1 MSIFSWKIS
10 EEDMKTQV
18 ENYDKLKITE
28 SYRGI
33 SALLILGSMI
43 LTAVLA
49 KLDVVSFDAVYG
61 AIIYLPLAFF
71 IWKGHRWA
79 MIAMVVLWTV
89 EKGYQVYESAGV
101 SSPIVPIIWWA
112 IFMGYFVNAFRVEI
126 ARKKITAKTI

>member
-10 EEDMKTQV
+10 DEDMKTQV

-43 LTAVLA
+43 LTAVLS

-71 IWKGHRWA
+71 IWKGHQWA

-89 EKGYQVYESAGV
+89 EKGYQVYASAGV

-112 IFMGYFVNAFRVEI
+112 IFMGYFVNAFRVEL
-126 ARKKITAKTI
+126 ARKKITAKTK

>member
-18 ENYDKLKITE
+18 ENYNNLKITE

-43 LTAVLA
+43 LTVVLA
-49 KLDVVSFDAVYG
+49 KLDLVSYDAVYG

-79 MIAMVVLWTV
+79 MIIMIGLWTF
-89 EKGYQVYESAGV
+89 EKGYQVYATAGE
-101 SSPIVPIIWWA
+101 SSPIVAIIWWA
-112 IFMGYFVNAFRVEI
+112 IFVGYFVNALKVEI
-126 ARKKITAKTI
+126 ARKKITAKTV

>member
-18 ENYDKLKITE
+18 ENYNNLKITE

-43 LTAVLA
+43 LTVVLA
-49 KLDVVSFDAVYG
+49 KFDVVSYDAVYG

-79 MIAMVVLWTV
+79 MIVMIALWTF
-89 EKGYQVYESAGV
+89 EKGYQVYATAGE
-101 SSPIVPIIWWA
+101 SSPIVAIIWWA
-112 IFMGYFVNAFRVEI
+112 IFVGYFVNALKVEI
-126 ARKKITAKTI
+126 ARKKIIAKIV

>member
-18 ENYDKLKITE
+18 ENYNNLKITE

-43 LTAVLA
+43 LIVVLA
-49 KLDVVSFDAVYG
+49 KLDMVSYDAVYG

-79 MIAMVVLWTV
+79 MIVMIGLWTF
-89 EKGYQVYESAGV
+89 EKGYQVYATAGE
-101 SSPIVPIIWWA
+101 SSPIVAIIWWA
-112 IFMGYFVNAFRVEI
+112 IFVGYFVNALKVEI
-126 ARKKITAKTI
+126 ARKKITAKTV

>member
-18 ENYDKLKITE
+18 ENYNNLKITE

-43 LTAVLA
+43 LTVVLA
-49 KLDVVSFDAVYG
+49 KLDMVSYDAVYG

-79 MIAMVVLWTV
+79 MIVMIGLWTF
-89 EKGYQVYESAGV
+89 EKGYQVYATAGE
-101 SSPIVPIIWWA
+101 SSPIVAIIWWA
-112 IFMGYFVNAFRVEI
+112 IFVGYFVNALKVEI
-126 ARKKITAKTI
+126 ARKKITAKTV

>member
-18 ENYDKLKITE
+18 ENYNNLKITE

-43 LTAVLA
+43 LTVVLA
-49 KLDVVSFDAVYG
+49 KFDVVSYDAVYG
-61 AIIYLPLAFF
+61 AIIHLPLAFF

-79 MIAMVVLWTV
+79 MIVMIALWTF
-89 EKGYQVYESAGV
+89 EKGYHVYATAGE
-101 SSPIVPIIWWA
+101 SSPIVAIIWWA
-112 IFMGYFVNAFRVEI
+112 IFVGYFVNALKVEI
-126 ARKKITAKTI
+126 ARKKIIAKIV